1 MRFFS
6 FRDSEENTRERIKS
20 DRSRRWIAKNI
31 RVRGVIFDGYTDS
44 LREAKALEDGRVA
57 WPAVTR
63 SCSPRHNSTFHGSE
77 TANA

>member
-6 FRDSEENTRERIKS
+6 YRDSEENAREQNKR
-20 DRSRRWIAKNI
+20 DRSQRWIAKNI
-31 RVRGVIFDGYTDS
+31 RVRGVIFDVNTDS

-57 WPAVTR
+57 WPVVTR
-63 SCSPRHNSTFHGSE
+63 SCSPRHNCTVHGSE